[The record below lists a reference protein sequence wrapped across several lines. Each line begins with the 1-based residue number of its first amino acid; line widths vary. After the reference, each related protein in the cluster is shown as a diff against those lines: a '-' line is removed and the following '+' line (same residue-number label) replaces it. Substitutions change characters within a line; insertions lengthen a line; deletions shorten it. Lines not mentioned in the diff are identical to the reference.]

1 MIRILIADDHAI
13 VRSGTVL
20 LFGQTDDLRVVAE
33 ASCGEQLLDHLRG
46 TPCDLALLD
55 MSMPGLSGF
64 ELIQRVRAEAPALPI
79 LVLSMHNE
87 TLLVQRALKAGANGY
102 ITKDSDPEALLLAVR
117 EVAGGRRYVAPGLAA
132 ELAFG
137 RYLDCH
143 HKLSAREQSV
153 FRLLVLGKTVN
164 EIAAALSITSRTVSA
179 HKARL
184 MQKMGFQSN
193 AVMLRYGLLHAV
205 AASREGSGGAQT
217 QENPTAFS
225 ESRNVRPHQ

>member
-13 VRSGTVL
+13 VRGGTVL
-20 LFGQTDDLRVVAE
+20 LFGQTDDLTVVGE
-33 ASCGEQLLDHLRG
+33 ASHGEQLLDQLRC
-46 TPCDLALLD
+46 TPCELVLLD
-55 MSMPGLSGF
+55 MSMPGLSGIA
-64 ELIQRVRAEAPALPI
+64 LIQQVRAAAPTLPM
-79 LVLSMHNE
+79 LVLSMHSE

-117 EVAGGRRYVAPGLAA
+117 EVAGGGRYLAPGLAA
-132 ELAFG
+132 ELTPG
-137 RYLDCH
+137 QYLDCH
-143 HKLSAREQSV
+143 KKLSAREQSV
-153 FRLLVLGKTVN
+153 FQLLVLGKTVN

-205 AASREGSGGAQT
+205 AASRCLTQT

-225 ESRNVRPHQ
+225 ESRSVRPHQ